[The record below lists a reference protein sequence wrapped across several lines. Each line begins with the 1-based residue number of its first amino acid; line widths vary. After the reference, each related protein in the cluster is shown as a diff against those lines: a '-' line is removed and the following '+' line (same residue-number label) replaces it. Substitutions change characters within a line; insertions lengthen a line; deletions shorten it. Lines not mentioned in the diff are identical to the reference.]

1 MSLADRIKQRLDEL
15 GFSQQELATRAGVS
29 QPAIFKLTSGRS
41 QTTRKLLEIADAL
54 QCDAEWLSKGISRS
68 YALGENTQS
77 TSYDIPIYDVQ
88 LSAGFGS
95 VADDNGSYETLAVPE
110 QLLTMMGVSPAN
122 ACIVKV
128 KGDSMEPT
136 LNNNES
142 IVIDTSVTKPLSN
155 QLYAFEF
162 EGDLKVKRFVKEFS
176 GYWNIKSDNK
186 HNPAY
191 QDQTIA
197 QDNVDRLRIIGR
209 VAGLLGRTF

>member
-1 MSLADRIKQRLDEL
+1 MSLADRIQIRLNEL

-29 QPAIFKLTSGRS
+29 QPAIYKLVSGQS
-41 QTTRKLLEIADAL
+41 KTTRKLLEIADAL
-54 QCDAEWLSKGISRS
+54 QCDPEWLNTGVSRS
-68 YALGENTQS
+68 YGLSGNKQPS
-77 TSYDIPIYDVQ
+77 SFDIPFYDVQ
-88 LSAGFGS
+88 FSAGFGS
-95 VADDNGSYETLAVPE
+95 VADDNGAYETLEVPE

-136 LNNNES
+136 LHNDES
-142 IVIDTSVTKPLSN
+142 IVIDTSVIKPLSN

-176 GYWNIKSDNK
+176 GYWTIKSDNK
-186 HNPAY
+186 NNPAY

-209 VAGLLGRTF
+209 VAGLLGRAF